1 LLIPF
6 AYLSYLPNSYM
17 IDVFA
22 SLDFVLKVP
31 IVLFNSQ
38 FKFILANV
46 CVQFYVIFRLI
57 IDCYF

>member
-1 LLIPF
+1 
-6 AYLSYLPNSYM
+6 M